1 MRPSP
6 TVARV
11 ALTAALVLGALPGLI
26 GSRATAGAIGPD
38 GPSSFREVILAS
50 TRDRPAPGL
59 AAMDPALLSDGAMS
73 PEVVF
78 QDDREAGPIVLARTV
93 VSPPKAS
100 SGFAWK
106 TPKSTVTGTA
116 SWYSAG
122 YTAMRLPRGTIV
134 VICGAAACIERTI
147 TDYGPVAST
156 GRVIDLY
163 RPDFIT
169 VCGCSSGTGLTT
181 VTVRIY

>member
-1 MRPSP
+1 VRPSP

-11 ALTAALVLGALPGLI
+11 ALTAALVLGALPGLV
-26 GSRATAGAIGPD
+26 GSRVSAGVTGPD

-59 AAMDPALLSDGAMS
+59 AAMDPAWLSDGALR
-73 PEVVF
+73 PDIAF
-78 QDDREAGPIVLARTV
+78 QDDPQADPVVLARTV
-93 VSPPKAS
+93 VSLPKS
-100 SGFAWK
+100 SAGFAWK
-106 TPKSTVTGTA
+106 PPKSTVTGTA

-163 RPDFIT
+163 RPDFVT
-169 VCGCSSGTGLTT
+169 VCGCWSGTGLTT